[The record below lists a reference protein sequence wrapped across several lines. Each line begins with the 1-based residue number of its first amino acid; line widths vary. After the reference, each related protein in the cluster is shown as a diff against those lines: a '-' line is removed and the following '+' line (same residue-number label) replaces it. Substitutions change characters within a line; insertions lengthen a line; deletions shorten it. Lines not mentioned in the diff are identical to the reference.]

1 MNFTQRDH
9 AIVLCYWDVLS
20 ASINVLDNHSAFVF
34 WEFWPPD
41 SLTMWSIIGF
51 WSCCIT
57 SASRKDW
64 RLSQPFGQCE
74 IGPKKKMLTQ
84 ENNAGYQ
91 GSDELSWLAINALLV
106 APWGECNW
114 QGGVWTP
121 LELGHVPLSLA
132 HLMCV
137 TAFSELCEFLQQIF
151 QTWRWSRGSPES
163 AIVEV
168 RTAFCESC
176 SL

>member
-20 ASINVLDNHSAFVF
+20 GSINVLDNHSAFVF

-41 SLTMWSIIGF
+41 SLTMWFIIGF

-84 ENNAGYQ
+84 EKNAGYQ
-91 GSDELSWLAINALLV
+91 GFRWAFLLGNKCPACGSMGRVQLAGWCLDSSWTWPCASLFGSFNVCNSFQWALWVL
-106 APWGECNW
+106 
-114 QGGVWTP
+114 
-121 LELGHVPLSLA
+121 
-132 HLMCV
+132 
-137 TAFSELCEFLQQIF
+137 TADF
-151 QTWRWSRGSPES
+151 PNMK
-163 AIVEV
+163 VV
-168 RTAFCESC
+168 
-176 SL
+176 